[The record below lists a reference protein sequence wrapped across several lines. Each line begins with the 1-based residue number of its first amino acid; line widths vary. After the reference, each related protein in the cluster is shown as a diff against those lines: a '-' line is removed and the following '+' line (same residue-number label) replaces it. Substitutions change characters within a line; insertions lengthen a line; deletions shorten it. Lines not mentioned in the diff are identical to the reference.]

1 MLETTDQ
8 VQLLETCALYFNS
21 LPPKKIDSRWVILG
35 TFLFVAFYLGYL
47 SPFSLW
53 MSASPDDF
61 YYRAVR
67 LQTLV
72 LVQGQTVFLYIKN
85 VFMYFVVV
93 VVFVS
98 FVYSKGTE

>member
-8 VQLLETCALYFNS
+8 VQLLETCALY
-21 LPPKKIDSRWVILG
+21 LIVYPPKRLTHVELFWVL
-35 TFLFVAFYLGYL
+35 FYLLLFITSYL

-61 YYRAVR
+61 YYRTVR

-72 LVQGQTVFLYIKN
+72 LVQGQTFFFFIKN
-85 VFMYFVVV
+85 VFMYFV

>member
-1 MLETTDQ
+1 
-8 VQLLETCALYFNS
+8 
-21 LPPKKIDSRWVILG
+21 
-35 TFLFVAFYLGYL
+35 
-47 SPFSLW
+47 

-61 YYRAVR
+61 YYRTVR

-72 LVQGQTVFLYIKN
+72 LVQGQTGFLYIKN

-93 VVFVS
+93 VFVS

>member
-1 MLETTDQ
+1 
-8 VQLLETCALYFNS
+8 
-21 LPPKKIDSRWVILG
+21 
-35 TFLFVAFYLGYL
+35 
-47 SPFSLW
+47 

-61 YYRAVR
+61 YYRTVR

-72 LVQGQTVFLYIKN
+72 LVQGETFFLYIKN